1 MSIVAILTITIFL
14 LTLIYSIRTY
24 YRSATFV
31 NGRTPLPSTYK
42 DKLNDNFN
50 GILIFYDEMTNI
62 KLINFLSNKIKK
74 FNSSILINVL
84 DEREPI
90 QTNELIKVY
99 QVKST
104 PTAFIIENGVVKK
117 SINANEKILS
127 VKELED
133 FIQS

>member
-24 YRSATFV
+24 CSSATFV

-42 DKLNDNFN
+42 DKLNDNFT
-50 GILIFYDEMTNI
+50 GTLIFYDEMTNI

-117 SINANEKILS
+117 SINANEKLLS

>member
-1 MSIVAILTITIFL
+1 MSFVTILTIIIFSL
-14 LTLIYSIRTY
+14 SLIYSISTY
-24 YRSATFV
+24 YSSATFV
-31 NGRTPLPSTYK
+31 NGKTPLPSTYK

-62 KLINFLSNKIKK
+62 KFMNLLSNKKK
-74 FNSSILINVL
+74 KINSSILINVL
-84 DEREPI
+84 DEREPL
-90 QTNELIKVY
+90 QTKELIKVY

-117 SINANEKILS
+117 SINANEKLLS

-133 FIQS
+133 FIQR